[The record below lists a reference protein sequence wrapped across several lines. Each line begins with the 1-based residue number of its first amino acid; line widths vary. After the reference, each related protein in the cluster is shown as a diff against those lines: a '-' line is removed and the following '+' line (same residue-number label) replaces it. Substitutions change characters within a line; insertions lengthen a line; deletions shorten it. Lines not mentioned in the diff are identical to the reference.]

1 MRQQISPKSGVRLA
15 DIPPKFP
22 KTSLYLLAAVVRILA
37 RAAARDWLAQLPPIS
52 GTEEGGG
59 NEVSS
64 DIPRS
69 EVAR

>member
-1 MRQQISPKSGVRLA
+1 
-15 DIPPKFP
+15 
-22 KTSLYLLAAVVRILA
+22 LYLLAAVVRILA